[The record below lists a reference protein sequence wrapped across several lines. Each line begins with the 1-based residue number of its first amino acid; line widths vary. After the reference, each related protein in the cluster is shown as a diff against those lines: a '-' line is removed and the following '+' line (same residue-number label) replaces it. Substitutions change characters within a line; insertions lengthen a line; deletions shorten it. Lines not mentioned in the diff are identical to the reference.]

1 MKLAVKNYNFSNL
14 KVLKDIIAQE
24 KNFKIQIISLEPID
38 LFLEFL
44 NMNSYKYVLLIN
56 SRPSKSHINI
66 QIEYE
71 DIDVNR
77 IILYNNKRNL
87 NFIQIVF
94 KLMRQE
100 KTQFLKG
107 KVSGNIDLLLDMY
120 PYKNTND
127 LINIA
132 QGYSLDIPNIMKDS
146 LDYTESIILL
156 SMIRYTKLGDIVSNI
171 KLIDQSL
178 DNVFMI
184 RNKILNLLDRKII
197 SCYKDNYKINISHE
211 SLKKILERIDF
222 DINRT

>member
-1 MKLAVKNYNFSNL
+1 
-14 KVLKDIIAQE
+14 
-24 KNFKIQIISLEPID
+24 
-38 LFLEFL
+38 
-44 NMNSYKYVLLIN
+44 
-56 SRPSKSHINI
+56 
-66 QIEYE
+66 
-71 DIDVNR
+71 
-77 IILYNNKRNL
+77 
-87 NFIQIVF
+87 
-94 KLMRQE
+94 
-100 KTQFLKG
+100 
-107 KVSGNIDLLLDMY
+107 MY

-156 SMIRYTKLGDIVSNI
+156 SMIRHTKLGDIVSNI

>member
-1 MKLAVKNYNFSNL
+1 MKLAVKNYDFSHL

-44 NMNSYKYVLLIN
+44 NINSYKYVLLVN

-94 KLMRQE
+94 KLTRQE

-156 SMIRYTKLGDIVSNI
+156 SMIRHTKLGDIVSNI